1 MKAIIFFFSLILFCS
16 TGAFATYVAV
26 LETAVD
32 SKVKNKVSLSDR
44 QYLTNVLREQAVKQL
59 PTTQNYTIMT
69 RENILQMLP
78 PGKTI
83 EDCEGSCLVETGKN
97 IAADYVCQARVGSFG
112 GTFSLSAELYE
123 TSGNKLISSFNGQGA
138 DLNELL
144 EIILQKSPDFFKS
157 VKKEVRDFT
166 DPSYTDLGILS
177 VGSGGNYSSKEGH
190 NIAGHKK
197 FTIEIVSTPE
207 SAIPTIDGK
216 ALSKCPKTPCKVQVV
231 EGKHRF
237 IATHDLYDDA
247 DSLVEIT
254 ENDQRVELNLLP
266 NFGLLIIN
274 PKLDVSDASL
284 ARLSVMVDGDY
295 KMSSKITLE
304 SGIHTV
310 RLKHPCYVPVE
321 FKVAIEKRQ
330 TIVFD
335 KELQRAKGG
344 LELKTQYKG
353 RQRTVAV
360 TVDGDVVGYTPFVGE
375 VPLCADISVREG
387 DWVEHVN
394 VNLKWLDVVQH
405 THNLGFPSPR
415 NGVAYKKTDTNVDI
429 VKPSMPSLI
438 VTNQD
443 SLGLNQNNSKDGVS
457 ANAGTNKDKIE
468 DKSKSKVGEHV
479 STNIKPKKKEIRW
492 VPLWISGATVVT
504 GVTLA
509 VIGNMNA
516 KNAYKAGFTN
526 DYEYNQNRKDARSGQ
541 RYRSAGIALAIA
553 GAIGVGWSILF

>member
-112 GTFSLSAELYE
+112 GAFSLSAELYE

-166 DPSYTDLGILS
+166 DPSYTDLGIIS
-177 VGSGGNYSSKEGH
+177 VGSNGNYSSKEGH
-190 NIAGHKK
+190 NVAGHKK
-197 FTIEIVSTPE
+197 FTIEIVTMPE
-207 SAIPTIDGK
+207 GAIPTIDGK

-231 EGKHRF
+231 EGSHRF

-254 ENDQRVELNLLP
+254 ENNQRVELNLLP

-274 PKLDVSDASL
+274 PKLDASVASL
-284 ARLSVMVDGDY
+284 GALSVVVDGES
-295 KMSSKITLE
+295 KFTSKISLG
-304 SGIHTV
+304 SGIQTV
-310 RLKHPCYVPVE
+310 RLKHPCFIPVE

-344 LELKTQYKG
+344 LDLKTLYRG

-360 TVDGDVVGYTPFVGE
+360 IVDGNVVGYTPFAGE

-387 DWVEHVN
+387 DWIEHVN
-394 VNLKWLDVVQH
+394 VDIKWLDVVQH
-405 THNLGFPSPR
+405 THNLSFPSPR
-415 NGVAYKKTDTNVDI
+415 NGVAYKKTETNTDI
-429 VKPSMPSLI
+429 VKPAMPSLI
-438 VTNQD
+438 EPNQENQ
-443 SLGLNQNNSKDGVS
+443 GLNQNNGNDGVS
-457 ANAGTNKDKIE
+457 AN
-468 DKSKSKVGEHV
+468 VGEHV
-479 STNIKPKKKEIRW
+479 STNIKQKKKEIHW

-516 KNAYKAGFTN
+516 KKAYKAGFN
-526 DYEYNQNRKDARSGQ
+526 DDYEYNQNRKDARSGQ

-553 GAIGVGWSILF
+553 GAVGVGWSILF